1 MIFINPG
8 CCNLLHFNLWLPCPN
23 SSMG

>member
-1 MIFINPG
+1 MIFISPG